1 MPLIN
6 VTAVLDSANETVFNI
21 VDSAGAPVNLTTLGA
36 TVVTVTVCDA
46 RGVDPDVSI
55 DSDGAN
61 VSFLSDTVTV
71 RFGALAL
78 ALTTAAYWPKIS
90 YITASETDQ
99 EVIAGEGL
107 ETQISLRVIC

>member
-21 VDSAGAPVNLTTLGA
+21 VDSAGAAVNLTTLGA

-46 RGVDPDVSI
+46 RGIEPDVSI
-55 DSDGAN
+55 DSDSSD

-71 RFGALAL
+71 RFGALTL
-78 ALTTAAYWPKIS
+78 ALTTAAYYPKIS
-90 YITASETDQ
+90 YITASEPDQ
-99 EVIAGEGL
+99 EVIAGPGFDTE
-107 ETQISLRVIC
+107 IALRIGC